1 MNAEDEADFRS
12 FAASRMRDL
21 RRTAYLLCGDWHHAD
36 DVTQTVLTKLYT
48 NWNKV
53 QERGRVD
60 SYVRTMLVRATFERK
75 RRFWWRRELS
85 SAQPP
90 DTPADVDTHVEDRL
104 VLLEAL
110 GKMPPRQRAVLVL
123 RFWEDLDVAETAAT
137 LGCSEGTVKSQTA
150 RGLTNLRALLANS
163 HLMEGRSS

>member
-1 MNAEDEADFRS
+1 MDAEDEADFRS

-36 DVTQTVLTKLYT
+36 DVAQTVLTKLYS
-48 NWNKV
+48 NWNKI
-53 QERGRVD
+53 QERERVD
-60 SYVRTMLVRATFERK
+60 AYVRTMLVRATFERR

-85 SAQPP
+85 SAQLP
-90 DTPADVDTHVEDRL
+90 DTATDVDAHVEDRL
-104 VLLEAL
+104 VLLDAL
-110 GKMPPRQRAVLVL
+110 GKMAPRQRAVLVL

-150 RGLTNLRALLANS
+150 RGLTTLRALLADS

>member
-36 DVTQTVLTKLYT
+36 DVTQTVLTKLCS
-48 NWNKV
+48 NWNKI
-53 QERGRVD
+53 QERERVD
-60 SYVRTMLVRATFERK
+60 AYVHTMLVRATFER
-75 RRFWWRRELS
+75 RRKFWWRREIS

-90 DTPADVDTHVEDRL
+90 ETPTLDDAHVEDRL

-110 GKMPPRQRAVLVL
+110 GKMPPRQPAGLVL
-123 RFWEDLDVAETAAT
+123 PCWEALAAEEPAAT
-137 LGCSEGTVKSQTA
+137 PRCSEGTVKSQTA

>member
-1 MNAEDEADFRS
+1 
-12 FAASRMRDL
+12 
-21 RRTAYLLCGDWHHAD
+21 
-36 DVTQTVLTKLYT
+36 
-48 NWNKV
+48 
-53 QERGRVD
+53 
-60 SYVRTMLVRATFERK
+60 
-75 RRFWWRRELS
+75 RELS

-90 DTPADVDTHVEDRL
+90 ETATEVDSHVEDRL

-150 RGLTNLRALLANS
+150 RGLTNLRAMLTGS

>member
-12 FAASRMRDL
+12 FATSRMRDL

-36 DVTQTVLTKLYT
+36 DVTQTVLTKLYS
-48 NWNKV
+48 NWTKI
-53 QERGRVD
+53 QERERVD
-60 SYVRTMLVRATFERK
+60 AYVRTMLVRATFERK

-90 DTPADVDTHVEDRL
+90 ETPVDIETHVEERL
-104 VLLEAL
+104 VLLDAL
-110 GKMPPRQRAVLVL
+110 AKMPPRQRAVLVL
-123 RFWEDLDVAETAAT
+123 RFWEDQDVAETANA
-137 LGCSEGTVKSQTA
+137 LGCTEGTVKSQTA
-150 RGLTNLRALLANS
+150 RGLTALRALLADS